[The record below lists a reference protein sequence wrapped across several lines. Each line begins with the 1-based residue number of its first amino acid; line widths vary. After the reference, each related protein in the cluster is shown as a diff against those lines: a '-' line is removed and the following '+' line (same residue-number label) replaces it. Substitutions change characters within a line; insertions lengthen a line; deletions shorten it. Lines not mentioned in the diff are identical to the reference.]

1 MRASR
6 DEGAPESRLGHA
18 LDDRDV
24 DVLRGVRRRR
34 DLERCEAW
42 HRTRQTIEA
51 LTHGLEI
58 GRPREPSPRPER
70 RSFRAVTWNIERGNH
85 LDAILAFL
93 AQEPRIT
100 GADALLLNEVDI
112 GMARSGNRNVAAELA
127 ERLGFEYAFGA
138 SYFCLSHGDVRD
150 AATGERNTVGLH
162 GNAILSRYPIVR
174 AENVDT
180 YVTRDKF
187 ESSEKRL
194 GNKKALWAEVGA
206 PFGNIALVSAHLDPY
221 ASPAQR
227 GRQMRDILDNVQ
239 AHALGPAVL
248 LGGDLNSN
256 TYDLE
261 SLVGLAKN
269 LAQKVVRGGFP
280 HAIEHYMRPH
290 ELYERPTFDALR
302 EHAFDVEAFNDMA
315 RGSVRYEVGS
325 FDSESKVREHLPE
338 VFVRILRHKLAPW
351 GGSVPLKVD
360 WFAGRGL
367 SPLGEGE
374 IVEPDGRVSLRPT
387 ILERARR
394 GAPWLSDHDPVV
406 VDVRPAS

>member
-1 MRASR
+1 MRAFR
-6 DEGAPESRLGHA
+6 DASAPSTRLEHA
-18 LDDRDV
+18 LDERDV
-24 DVLRGVRRRR
+24 DVLRGLRRRSE
-34 DLERCEAW
+34 LERSDVW
-42 HRTRQTIEA
+42 HRTRATIEA
-51 LTHGLEI
+51 LTRGLEI
-58 GRPREPSPRPER
+58 GRPGVPAPRPER
-70 RSFRAVTWNIERGNH
+70 RSLRAVTWNIERGNH
-85 LDAILAFL
+85 LDAILAFMER
-93 AQEPRIT
+93 EPRIT
-100 GADALLLNEVDI
+100 EADALLLNEVDI
-112 GMARSGNRNVAAELA
+112 GMARSGNRHVAAEIA
-127 ERLGFEYAFGA
+127 ERLGFEYAFGT

-187 ESSEKRL
+187 ESAEKRL
-194 GNKKALWAEVGA
+194 GNKKALWAEIRA
-206 PFGNIALVSAHLDPY
+206 PLGDVALVSAHLDPY

-227 GRQMRDILDNVQ
+227 GRQMRDILDNVRVR
-239 AHALGPAVL
+239 ALGPAVL

-261 SLVGLAKN
+261 SLLGLARN
-269 LAQKVVRGGFP
+269 LAQKVLRGGFP

-302 EHAFDVEAFNDMA
+302 EHGFEVEPFNDMA

-325 FDSESKVREHLPE
+325 FDSESKVREHLPGA
-338 VFVRILRHKLAPW
+338 FVHLLRYKLAPW

-367 SPLGEGE
+367 SPLGDDE
-374 IVEPDGRVSLRPT
+374 IVEMDGRASLRP
-387 ILERARR
+387 IVLERASR
-394 GAPWLSDHDPVV
+394 GGPWMSDHDPVL
-406 VDVRPAS
+406 VDVTLAR